1 VRKLAARLS
10 RRLRKRNG
18 DCRKERRQVLARI
31 IGNGQSGGAVVK
43 NRLGVCLPRVVTSV
57 HPVART
63 ADGRP
68 A

>member
-1 VRKLAARLS
+1 VRKLATRLS
-10 RRLRKRNG
+10 RHLRKRNG
-18 DCRKERRQVLARI
+18 DRRKERQVLARI
-31 IGNGQSGGAVVK
+31 IGNGQSGGAAMK
-43 NRLGVCLPRVVTSV
+43 NGLASVSARVVTSV